1 MRKLTK
7 RERFADKV
15 LSRYQVYNSIF
26 STLPYESIT
35 NTGVMLPLFEK
46 ICIEGYKKN
55 RNPSEIVEVFFK
67 TYLNESNDKERIDLL
82 FHFIQYIERQVVL
95 FDAIEDAA
103 FTEINNLEGRGSLR
117 ALKEEVES
125 KNKIKEFK
133 KYLSKFKIRPVLTAH
148 PTQFYPG
155 SVLGIITDLTSAVKE
170 NNLSEIKSL
179 LSQLGKTPFFK
190 NKKPSPFDEA
200 VSLTWY
206 LENVFYSSITNIY
219 KYIKSNVF
227 NGEVFDNDIIN
238 LGFWPGG
245 DRDGNPFVT
254 TEITINTARKLRS
267 DIIKNYYRDIRK
279 LRRRLTFKNIE
290 AIIIDLETRLYESI
304 LDYNED
310 PKITLNELKKKLY
323 RVREILISEHKSL
336 FLDQLDDVIIKVNIF
351 GYHFATLDIRQD
363 SRIHSKVFER
373 ILEVAQQNKII
384 NKPISYDKLTV
395 EDKIKFLST
404 IKGDLNL
411 DSFKDNLV
419 NSTLSSIRAM
429 KLIQRSNGEKGS
441 NRYIISN
448 NQSALNIIELFTMFR
463 LSNWSNPSIDIVP
476 LFETISDLKVAA
488 KVMES
493 VYLDRTYRNHLKNRG
508 DKQTIMLGFSD
519 GTKDGG
525 YLMANWSILRAK
537 ESLTTIS
544 RKYGIKV
551 LFFDGRG
558 GPPARGGGNTHQF
571 YASMGEFVESDQ
583 IQLTVQGQTISSNFG
598 TVDSCKYNLEQ
609 LLSAGIQN
617 RVLNYDVNHNN
628 KKDRIILDNLAK
640 ISFKAYSDFK
650 NHPKFVP
657 YLEHMSTIK
666 YYSKTNIGSRPLK
679 RGKYDSKFDF
689 KSLRA
694 IPFVGSWS
702 QLKQNVP
709 GFYGLGSAL
718 KYYDDNKKFNEL
730 KKLYK
735 RSPFFRTLISN
746 SMMSLTKS
754 FFKLTSYMKDDPEF
768 GEFWLLIYNEY
779 KLSKSMI
786 LKLSGFKELMENEPA
801 NKASIQTR
809 EKIVL
814 PLITIQQYALRK
826 IKEIERGTINK
837 NKLKTFEKMVT
848 RSLFGNINASRNS
861 A

>member
-254 TEITINTARKLRS
+254 TEITINTARKL
-267 DIIKNYYRDIRK
+267 
-279 LRRRLTFKNIE
+279 IE

-404 IKGDLNL
+404 IKGDLNP

-508 DKQTIMLGFSD
+508 DKQTIMLGFSEV
-519 GTKDGG
+519 
-525 YLMANWSILRAK
+525 I
-537 ESLTTIS
+537 
-544 RKYGIKV
+544 
-551 LFFDGRG
+551 
-558 GPPARGGGNTHQF
+558 
-571 YASMGEFVESDQ
+571 
-583 IQLTVQGQTISSNFG
+583 
-598 TVDSCKYNLEQ
+598 
-609 LLSAGIQN
+609 
-617 RVLNYDVNHNN
+617 
-628 KKDRIILDNLAK
+628 
-640 ISFKAYSDFK
+640 
-650 NHPKFVP
+650 
-657 YLEHMSTIK
+657 
-666 YYSKTNIGSRPLK
+666 
-679 RGKYDSKFDF
+679 
-689 KSLRA
+689 
-694 IPFVGSWS
+694 
-702 QLKQNVP
+702 
-709 GFYGLGSAL
+709 
-718 KYYDDNKKFNEL
+718 
-730 KKLYK
+730 
-735 RSPFFRTLISN
+735 
-746 SMMSLTKS
+746 
-754 FFKLTSYMKDDPEF
+754 
-768 GEFWLLIYNEY
+768 
-779 KLSKSMI
+779 
-786 LKLSGFKELMENEPA
+786 
-801 NKASIQTR
+801 
-809 EKIVL
+809 
-814 PLITIQQYALRK
+814 
-826 IKEIERGTINK
+826 
-837 NKLKTFEKMVT
+837 
-848 RSLFGNINASRNS
+848 
-861 A
+861 